1 VVNLIVGT
9 NKSEAVKKALENI
22 RKPNGDKTRPK
33 KEINTVESIVPS
45 VWNELKLEG
54 NPDCKM
60 LESLLIRI
68 INDLYGD
75 WDQEDNKDE
84 SRKKAKLRDITLLS
98 FGLLDGYPHTK
109 GGANIW
115 LSDRYEEYLDN
126 SDFIELEYPGQG
138 TYQEIKKATNI
149 RNKRED
155 THVQPTPLN
164 TLTKISGDGRDAV
177 RDELCKKSNN
187 RAAYKQYCNEAI
199 EIPVSELTS
208 ICYTTDNFSPVRK
221 PGNLTVALS
230 DDEMGKP
237 GKTSEK
243 TTDQDLKKEPR
254 VKPIKPNPS
263 DPPAPIIDDS
273 PDLHSKLSKMT
284 GWLKVA
290 VTVLI
295 VSVFA
300 LAIIGIGGIITTQ
313 KAISLAMENS
323 KVNQKPYS
331 IKFRNPD
338 EWLPFGKSYYL
349 TVEPKPSDGTLEG
362 LRCESKN
369 PDIIEI
375 LSEPELHIQA
385 IEESE
390 DSKECNVRIK
400 AYMSYNKSIKDEMT
414 VHVIKDG
421 ENEPAGRGGT
431 ADGTPDTPR

>member
-1 VVNLIVGT
+1 
-9 NKSEAVKKALENI
+9 
-22 RKPNGDKTRPK
+22 
-33 KEINTVESIVPS
+33 
-45 VWNELKLEG
+45 
-54 NPDCKM
+54 
-60 LESLLIRI
+60 
-68 INDLYGD
+68 
-75 WDQEDNKDE
+75 
-84 SRKKAKLRDITLLS
+84 
-98 FGLLDGYPHTK
+98 
-109 GGANIW
+109 
-115 LSDRYEEYLDN
+115 
-126 SDFIELEYPGQG
+126 
-138 TYQEIKKATNI
+138 
-149 RNKRED
+149 
-155 THVQPTPLN
+155 
-164 TLTKISGDGRDAV
+164 
-177 RDELCKKSNN
+177 
-187 RAAYKQYCNEAI
+187 
-199 EIPVSELTS
+199 
-208 ICYTTDNFSPVRK
+208 
-221 PGNLTVALS
+221 
-230 DDEMGKP
+230 
-237 GKTSEK
+237 
-243 TTDQDLKKEPR
+243 
-254 VKPIKPNPS
+254 
-263 DPPAPIIDDS
+263 
-273 PDLHSKLSKMT
+273 MT

>member
-1 VVNLIVGT
+1 MGT
-9 NKSEAVKKALENI
+9 SKSEKAAVKEALEKI

-177 RDELCKKSNN
+177 RDELCKKSND

-221 PGNLTVALS
+221 PGDLTVALS
-230 DDEMGKP
+230 DDEMGKT

-243 TTDQDLKKEPR
+243 TTGQDTKEEPGI
-254 VKPIKPNPS
+254 KPIKPNPP
-263 DPPAPIIDDS
+263 DPPAPI
-273 PDLHSKLSKMT
+273 PDNPPKPPKIAV
-284 GWLKVA
+284 WLKVLA
-290 VTVLI
+290 AVLI

-300 LAIIGIGGIITTQ
+300 LVVLGIGNIVIAK
-313 KAISLAMENS
+313 KAISLAVEESN
-323 KVNQKPYS
+323 VNQKPYS

-349 TVEPKPSDGTLEG
+349 IVEPKPSDATLEE

-375 LSEPELHIQA
+375 LSEPELHIKA
-385 IEESE
+385 TEESE
-390 DSKECNVRIK
+390 DSQECKVRIK
-400 AYMSYNKSIKDEMT
+400 AYMSYDENIKDEMII
-414 VHVIKDG
+414 HVIKDG
-421 ENEPAGRGGT
+421 QNESMGEGELDDKASG
-431 ADGTPDTPR
+431 DSSPRVN